1 MRSLE
6 PWRDEEFGGFGDE
19 DPQLWA
25 MRDYFWMLR
34 SDVLEHAAEVW
45 RSFRA
50 GYRAYGSAAAGTDS
64 IPPAPGRRAASESV
78 S

>member
-6 PWRDEEFGGFGDE
+6 TWPVEEFGAPGDE

-34 SDVLEHAAEVW
+34 SDVLEHAPGVW

-50 GYRAYGSAAAGTDS
+50 GYCA
-64 IPPAPGRRAASESV
+64 PPEPGRRVTQGEFRDGHCRR
-78 S
+78 